1 MLFLCKPRAWAL
13 AFVPAAAL
21 LMALTPSV
29 RADETWSEPAG
40 SLSLREVGALV
51 LARHP
56 SLRSFDWELRADEA
70 RRLQADQKLN
80 PSLELELENFSG
92 QLPGASESELTLSVS
107 QTLERGGKR
116 SARVAAADAEARVH
130 RIEFDLARRDALA
143 KAASRYLDVVVAE
156 RTLALHDES
165 VEIAEEVRTAVAAK
179 TRAGAVSPAEEM
191 RALVDLQRARLRRDE
206 IATERDVARRRLAA
220 LWGSLEPRF
229 TVLTTGFDSL
239 STPFSPDALV
249 GRLDESPSLALQA
262 ANLASRERAVELADA
277 LKSTDLTLGGG
288 VRRVGEADAITFL
301 VSAGLELPL
310 FGRSAGTVEEARAE
324 VGRAG
329 ALSAGDRIEQSLA
342 FRQALAEMTR
352 SGQAVETL
360 RRETLPAVERVF
372 EEIRLGYGNGRF
384 TYVDLME
391 ARRAWTETHFD
402 ELDALRAHHQA
413 RFEAEQILGAPLGSP
428 SFEEEEE

>member
-1 MLFLCKPRAWAL
+1 MLFFCMHRAWAF
-13 AFVPAAAL
+13 AFVSAAAL
-21 LMALTPSV
+21 LGALTPSA
-29 RADETWSEPAG
+29 RADETWAEPDG
-40 SLSLREVGALV
+40 PLSLSQVGALV
-51 LARHP
+51 LAGHP

-70 RRLQADQKLN
+70 RRLRADQKLN

-116 SARVAAADAEARVH
+116 SARVAAADAEANVH
-130 RIEFDLARRDALA
+130 RLEFELARRAALA
-143 KAASRYLDVVVAE
+143 ATASRYLDVVVAE

-165 VEIAEEVRTAVAAK
+165 VAIAEEVRTAVAAK
-179 TRAGAVSPAEEM
+179 TRAGAVSPAEET

-206 IATERDVARRRLAA
+206 IATARDVARRSLAA

-229 TVLTTGFDSL
+229 TVLTTSFDSL
-239 STPFSPDALV
+239 SAPFSPDALV
-249 GRLDESPSLALQA
+249 SRLDESPSLALQA
-262 ANLASRERAVELADA
+262 ANVASRERALDLADA
-277 LKSTDLTLGGG
+277 EKSGDLTLGGG

-301 VSAGLELPL
+301 VSAGVELPL
-310 FGRSAGTVEEARAE
+310 FGRGAGTVEEARAE
-324 VGRAG
+324 VGRSSAIAAG
-329 ALSAGDRIEQSLA
+329 SRIEQSLA
-342 FRQALAEMTR
+342 FRQALAEMAR
-352 SGQAVETL
+352 SREAVETL

-384 TYVDLME
+384 TYVDLLE

-428 SFEEEEE
+428 SFEKEEE